1 MKITAKK
8 VKKSLEKDYGW
19 DNLNKEPHKFLVNEI
34 IEDVISIIDN
44 ELKRLKNIS
53 IK

>member
-1 MKITAKK
+1 MKITASK
-8 VKKSLEKDYGW
+8 VKRVLEKDYGW
-19 DNLNKEPHKFLVNEI
+19 GNLDKEPHKFMVNELI
-34 IEDVISIIDN
+34 RDVISVIDS